1 MFQVLLQL
9 EAAATEDAAAAFVLV
24 DVPKLAMAFT
34 SCIALLMEQTSNFP
48 CVEPQALGNN
58 ELLCFVRSDR
68 LAEQTKGQLVAYIL
82 EQSEKYGHFWAMAIK
97 YLRFVLLLY
106 SALGPIIFI

>member
-9 EAAATEDAAAAFVLV
+9 ETADALCYI

-48 CVEPQALGNN
+48 CVVPQALGNN
-58 ELLCFVRSDR
+58 ELVCLVRSHR
-68 LAEQTKGQLVAYIL
+68 LADETKRQLADYIL
-82 EQSEKYGHFWAMAIK
+82 EQAEKYGHFWATAIK
-97 YLRFVLLLY
+97 YLR
-106 SALGPIIFI
+106 